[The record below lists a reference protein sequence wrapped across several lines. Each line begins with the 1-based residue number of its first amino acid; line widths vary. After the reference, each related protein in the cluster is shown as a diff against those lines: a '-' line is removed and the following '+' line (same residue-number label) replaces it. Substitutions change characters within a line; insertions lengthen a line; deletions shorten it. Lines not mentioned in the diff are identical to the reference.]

1 MSQLVKLPGTV
12 VRSVNGIKPDEN
24 ANVTVPQLSILD
36 AYPVGSIYMSVMGTS
51 PSELFG
57 GTWEAI
63 AKGSVLIGAG
73 VDGWGI
79 NHQAG
84 AVGGSREYTLKESN
98 IPKHTHTVEI
108 KEKTQSHL
116 HKNGVFD
123 EVAAGA
129 GPLSSNYG
137 ATKLYPTATQHV
149 MAADSSSFGTNTQ
162 LYMGNTSGVSTS
174 HKHDVTVGYYGAS
187 SPTAISVVQPY
198 LVVYMWKRTA

>member
-1 MSQLVKLPGTV
+1 MAQLVKLPGAV

-36 AYPVGSIYMSVMGTS
+36 AYPVGSIYMSVMETN

-63 AKGSVLIGAG
+63 ARGSVLIGAG
-73 VDGWGI
+73 EDGWGI

-84 AVGGSREYTLKESN
+84 AVGGSRNYTLTESN

-108 KEKTQSHL
+108 KQAVQSHL

-137 ATKLYPTATQHV
+137 ATKMYPTASQKV
-149 MAADSSSFGTNTQ
+149 LSADGETFSTSTK
-162 LYMGNTSGVSTS
+162 LYMGDTSGASTT
-174 HKHDVTVGYYGAS
+174 HTHDVTVGYYGAS
-187 SPTAISVVQPY
+187 SPTAISVMQPY

>member
-1 MSQLVKLPGTV
+1 MSQLVKLPGAV

-36 AYPVGSIYMSVMGTS
+36 AYPVGSIYMSVMGTN
-51 PSELFG
+51 PAELFG

-63 AKGSVLIGAG
+63 ARGSVLIGAG

-79 NHQAG
+79 NYQAG
-84 AVGGSREYTLKESN
+84 QIGGSRDYTLKESN

-108 KEKTQSHL
+108 ATEKQSHL

-137 ATKLYPTATQHV
+137 ATKLYPTASQKV
-149 MAADSSSFGTNTQ
+149 MSADGETFSTNTQ
-162 LYMGNTSGVSTS
+162 LYMGNTSGASTT
-174 HKHDVTVGYYGAS
+174 HTHDVTVGSYGRDN
-187 SPTAISVVQPY
+187 PLPVGLMQPY

>member
-1 MSQLVKLPGTV
+1 MAQLVKLPGAV

-24 ANVTVPQLSILD
+24 ANVTVPQPSILD
-36 AYPVGSIYMSVMGTS
+36 AYPVGSIYMSVMGTN

-63 AKGSVLIGAG
+63 AHGSVLIGAG
-73 VDGWGI
+73 EDGWGI
-79 NHQAG
+79 NYQAG
-84 AVGGSREYTLKESN
+84 QIGGAREYTLKESN
-98 IPKHTHTVEI
+98 IPNHTHTVEI

-123 EVAAGA
+123 EVAAGN

-137 ATKLYPTATQHV
+137 SIKMYPTATQHV
-149 MAADSSSFGTNTQ
+149 MAADSSAFSTNTQ
-162 LYMGNTSGVSTS
+162 LYMGNTSGASTS
-174 HKHDVTVGYYGAS
+174 HKHDATIGYYGAS
-187 SPTAISVVQPY
+187 SPTAISVMQPY

>member
-1 MSQLVKLPGTV
+1 MAQLVKLPGTV

-24 ANVTVPQLSILD
+24 ANVTVPQPSILD
-36 AYPVGSIYMSVMGTS
+36 AYPVGSIYMSVMGTN

-63 AKGSVLIGAG
+63 ARGSVLIGAG

-84 AVGGSREYTLKESN
+84 AIGGSRDYTLKESN

-108 KEKTQSHL
+108 SEKKQSHL

-129 GPLSSNYG
+129 GPISSNYG
-137 ATKLYPTATQHV
+137 ATRLYPTASQKV
-149 MAADSSSFGTNTQ
+149 MSADGETFSTSNL
-162 LYMGNTSGVSTS
+162 LYMGNTSGESTS
-174 HKHDVTVGYYGAS
+174 HKHDATVGYYGAQN
-187 SPTAISVVQPY
+187 PTAISVMQPY

>member
-1 MSQLVKLPGTV
+1 MAEVIKMPGT

-24 ANVTVPQLSILD
+24 ANVTIQVSILQ
-36 AYPVGSIYMSVMGTS
+36 AYPVGSIYMSVVETN
-51 PSELFG
+51 PAELFG

-63 AKGSVLIGAG
+63 APGRVLLGAG
-73 VDGWGI
+73 EYNSIVSYT
-79 NHQAG
+79 AG
-84 AVGGSREYTLKESN
+84 TTGGRIDHVLTSSN

-108 KEKTQSHL
+108 ATETQSHL

-137 ATKLYPTATQHV
+137 ATKLYPTASQKV
-149 MAADSSSFGTNTQ
+149 MSADGETFSTNTQ
-162 LYMGNTSGVSTS
+162 LYMGNTSGASTS
-174 HKHDVTVGYYGAS
+174 HKHDVTVGYYGTS
-187 SPTAISVVQPY
+187 SPAAISVMQPY